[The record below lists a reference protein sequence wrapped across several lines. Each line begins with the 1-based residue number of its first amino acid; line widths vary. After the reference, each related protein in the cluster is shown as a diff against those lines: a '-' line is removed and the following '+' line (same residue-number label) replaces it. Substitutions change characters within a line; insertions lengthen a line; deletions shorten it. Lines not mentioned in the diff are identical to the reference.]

1 MTRRVLLLGG
11 VDPTSGAGIT
21 ADATVVALHGLQ
33 PQPIVVVLTAQNR
46 RGFRASFAVPEPQWQ
61 AALAAVLDDGPVH
74 AVKVGL
80 LGSAA
85 AVVATAAALRPLAGH
100 VPIVVDPVLSA
111 TAGGFEAPG
120 DLAAA
125 YREHLLPLASLV
137 TPNLPELEALGAGR
151 VASLLATGCGAVLQK
166 GGHGDGEFACDELHT
181 GAKAWTFRRPRRLV
195 GPVRGTGCA
204 LASAIAAQLATG
216 ETLAAACRAAGD
228 WLAELL
234 RALGP
239 AADDGLPRLLPLAS
253 RAPELS

>member
-1 MTRRVLLLGG
+1 M
-11 VDPTSGAGIT
+11 
-21 ADATVVALHGLQ
+21 
-33 PQPIVVVLTAQNR
+33 
-46 RGFRASFAVPEPQWQ
+46 
-61 AALAAVLDDGPVH
+61 LDDGPVH

-85 AVVATAAALRPLAGH
+85 AVEATAAALRPFAGH

-125 YREHLLPLASLV
+125 YREHLLPLASLA
-137 TPNLPELEALGAGR
+137 TPNLPELEVLGAGS
-151 VASLLATGCGAVLQK
+151 VQSLLATGCGAVLQK
-166 GGHGDGEFACDELHT
+166 RGHADGEFACDELHT
-181 GAKAWTFRRPRRLV
+181 AAQSWTFRRPRRAV

-204 LASAIAAQLATG
+204 LASAIAAR
-216 ETLAAACRAAGD
+216 LAAGATMADACGAAGD

-239 AADDGLPRLLPLAS
+239 AAADDLPRVLPFAACVPKPL
-253 RAPELS
+253 